1 MNKFQKI
8 AFKLINSNTKYFR
21 LFLIL
26 INDLFIINISL
37 YFSYL
42 VRIEYLI
49 NIIEIKNIFLFSNF
63 LYLSLF
69 FVFKIHKQ
77 YFRYFNYN
85 SNRSYTKPIL
95 VKVMK

>member
-63 LYLSLF
+63 YICHFLYLKF
-69 FVFKIHKQ
+69 I
-77 YFRYFNYN
+77 
-85 SNRSYTKPIL
+85 SNIL
-95 VKVMK
+95 DILIIMPLKFI